1 VKRSTPIGKISILK
15 EGKMKVA
22 LKMKVVLNMKEF
34 QLLGLLEALG
44 GGTARV
50 ENIVINAKEIDT
62 KEEGFKKEEGEEF
75 KREEEEEFKEEQKE
89 EFKKEHRDLTTEDL
103 MRIQEAMNQDGN
115 GKDVISKK
123 VPGIEE

>member
-1 VKRSTPIGKISILK
+1 
-15 EGKMKVA
+15 MKVA

-62 KEEGFKKEEGEEF
+62 KEEGFKKEEEF
-75 KREEEEEFKEEQKE
+75 KEEQKEEFKEEQKE
-89 EFKKEHRDLTTEDL
+89 EFKEEHRDLTTEDL
-103 MRIQEAMNQDGN
+103 MRIQEVMNQDGN

-123 VPGIEE
+123 VPGVEE

>member
-1 VKRSTPIGKISILK
+1 
-15 EGKMKVA
+15 MKVA

-62 KEEGFKKEEGEEF
+62 KEEGFKKEE
-75 KREEEEEFKEEQKE
+75 EFKEEQKE
-89 EFKKEHRDLTTEDL
+89 EFKEEHRDLTTEDL
-103 MRIQEAMNQDGN
+103 MRIQEVMNQDGN

-123 VPGIEE
+123 VPGVEE

>member
-1 VKRSTPIGKISILK
+1 
-15 EGKMKVA
+15 MKVA

-44 GGTARV
+44 RGTARI
-50 ENIVINAKEIDT
+50 ENIAINAKEIDT
-62 KEEGFKKEEGEEF
+62 KEEGFKKEE
-75 KREEEEEFKEEQKE
+75 EEEE

-103 MRIQEAMNQDGN
+103 MRIQEVMNQDGN

-123 VPGIEE
+123 VPSIEEGSVKSFN

>member
-1 VKRSTPIGKISILK
+1 
-15 EGKMKVA
+15 MKVA

-62 KEEGFKKEEGEEF
+62 KEEGFKKEE
-75 KREEEEEFKEEQKE
+75 EFKEEQKE

>member
-1 VKRSTPIGKISILK
+1 
-15 EGKMKVA
+15 MKVA
-22 LKMKVVLNMKEF
+22 LKMKVALNMKEF

-62 KEEGFKKEEGEEF
+62 KEEGFKKEKGEEF
-75 KREEEEEFKEEQKE
+75 KREQKE

-115 GKDVISKK
+115 GKDVISEK
-123 VPGIEE
+123 VPGVEE

>member
-1 VKRSTPIGKISILK
+1 
-15 EGKMKVA
+15 MKVA

-75 KREEEEEFKEEQKE
+75 KREQKEEFKEEQKE

-103 MRIQEAMNQDGN
+103 MRIQEVMNQDGN
-115 GKDVISKK
+115 GKDVISNK
-123 VPGIEE
+123 VPGVEE

>member
-1 VKRSTPIGKISILK
+1 
-15 EGKMKVA
+15 MKVA

-62 KEEGFKKEEGEEF
+62 KEEGFKKEEE
-75 KREEEEEFKEEQKE
+75 E

>member
-1 VKRSTPIGKISILK
+1 
-15 EGKMKVA
+15 MKVA

-75 KREEEEEFKEEQKE
+75 KREQKEEFKEEQKE

>member
-1 VKRSTPIGKISILK
+1 
-15 EGKMKVA
+15 MKVA

-75 KREEEEEFKEEQKE
+75 KREQKEEFKREQKEEFKEEQKE

>member
-1 VKRSTPIGKISILK
+1 
-15 EGKMKVA
+15 MKVA
-22 LKMKVVLNMKEF
+22 LKMKIVLNMKEF

-75 KREEEEEFKEEQKE
+75 KREQKEEFKEEQKE

>member
-1 VKRSTPIGKISILK
+1 MNV
-15 EGKMKVA
+15 V

-34 QLLGLLEALG
+34 QLPRLLEALG

-62 KEEGFKKEEGEEF
+62 KEEEFKK
-75 KREEEEEFKEEQKE
+75 EQKE
-89 EFKKEHRDLTTEDL
+89 EFKKEQKEEFKEEREEEFKKEPRDLTTEDL
-103 MRIQEAMNQDGN
+103 LRIQEVMDQDGN
-115 GKDVISKK
+115 GKDAIPKE

>member
-1 VKRSTPIGKISILK
+1 MNV
-15 EGKMKVA
+15 V

-62 KEEGFKKEEGEEF
+62 KEKEFKKEQ
-75 KREEEEEFKEEQKE
+75 KEEFKEEQKE

-103 MRIQEAMNQDGN
+103 MRIQEVMNQDGN

-123 VPGIEE
+123 VPGVEE

>member
-1 VKRSTPIGKISILK
+1 
-15 EGKMKVA
+15 MKVA

-44 GGTARV
+44 GGTARI
-50 ENIVINAKEIDT
+50 ENIAINAKEIDT
-62 KEEGFKKEEGEEF
+62 KEEGFKKEEREEF
-75 KREEEEEFKEEQKE
+75 KREEGEEFKEEQKE

-123 VPGIEE
+123 VPGVEE

>member
-1 VKRSTPIGKISILK
+1 MNV
-15 EGKMKVA
+15 V

-62 KEEGFKKEEGEEF
+62 KEKEFKKEQ
-75 KREEEEEFKEEQKE
+75 KEEVKEEREE

-103 MRIQEAMNQDGN
+103 MRIQEVMNQDGN

-123 VPGIEE
+123 VPGVEE

>member
-1 VKRSTPIGKISILK
+1 
-15 EGKMKVA
+15 MKVA

-44 GGTARV
+44 GGTARI

-75 KREEEEEFKEEQKE
+75 KREQKEEFKEEQKE

>member
-1 VKRSTPIGKISILK
+1 
-15 EGKMKVA
+15 MKVA
-22 LKMKVVLNMKEF
+22 LNMKVVLNMKEF

-62 KEEGFKKEEGEEF
+62 KEEGFK
-75 KREEEEEFKEEQKE
+75 REEEFKE
-89 EFKKEHRDLTTEDL
+89 EHRDLTTEDL
-103 MRIQEAMNQDGN
+103 QRIQEVMNQDGN

>member
-1 VKRSTPIGKISILK
+1 MNV
-15 EGKMKVA
+15 V

-34 QLLGLLEALG
+34 QLPGLLEALG

-62 KEEGFKKEEGEEF
+62 KEKEFKKEQ
-75 KREEEEEFKEEQKE
+75 KEEFKEEQKE

-103 MRIQEAMNQDGN
+103 MRIQEVMNQDGN

-123 VPGIEE
+123 VPGVEE

>member
-1 VKRSTPIGKISILK
+1 
-15 EGKMKVA
+15 MKVA

-62 KEEGFKKEEGEEF
+62 KEEGFKKEKGEEF
-75 KREEEEEFKEEQKE
+75 KREQKEEFKEEQKE

>member
-1 VKRSTPIGKISILK
+1 
-15 EGKMKVA
+15 MKVA

-44 GGTARV
+44 GGTARI
-50 ENIVINAKEIDT
+50 ENILINAKEIDT
-62 KEEGFKKEEGEEF
+62 KEEGFKKEEGEKFKKEEKEEF
-75 KREEEEEFKEEQKE
+75 KREEEE

-103 MRIQEAMNQDGN
+103 MRIQEVMNQDGN

-123 VPGIEE
+123 VPGVEE

>member
-1 VKRSTPIGKISILK
+1 
-15 EGKMKVA
+15 MKVA

-44 GGTARV
+44 GGTARI
-50 ENIVINAKEIDT
+50 ENIAINAKEIDT
-62 KEEGFKKEEGEEF
+62 KEEGFKKEEEF
-75 KREEEEEFKEEQKE
+75 KKEQEE
-89 EFKKEHRDLTTEDL
+89 EFKKEHWDLTTEDL
-103 MRIQEAMNQDGN
+103 MRIQEVMNQDGN

>member
-1 VKRSTPIGKISILK
+1 
-15 EGKMKVA
+15 MKVA

-62 KEEGFKKEEGEEF
+62 KEEGFKKEE
-75 KREEEEEFKEEQKE
+75 KE

-103 MRIQEAMNQDGN
+103 MRIQEVMNQDGN
-115 GKDVISKK
+115 GKDVISEK
-123 VPGIEE
+123 VPGVEE